1 MTPAATGRPSVTER
15 SSATGRPSA
24 EFAVLIPSI
33 AIAGLFAA
41 AFLASP
47 EETGVWAQSVNAAI
61 GTNFS
66 WLYLAFGM
74 VALGFC
80 LWLALGPHGSVKLG
94 GADEPVEFSTPH
106 WVAMMFTAGIG
117 AGTVAWGFGEPIYY
131 LETPPLGIAPYSSE
145 AYEWGHMYPML
156 HWGIIP
162 WAFYAL
168 PAVPI
173 AYTLYVERARFLRI
187 GEASAAAL
195 PRFGHSTWKV
205 VIDVFIVLGIIA
217 GTTTSLGIGVPLVS
231 ALLAELTGLQD
242 SIPVKVAVLT
252 VWVLLFGASTL
263 RGLKR
268 GIQKL
273 ADFNM
278 VLAILL
284 LLVILVVGPTL
295 FIVKMI
301 VNSLGLMAD
310 NFFHTNL
317 WTDPIGQ

>member
-173 AYTLYVERARFLRI
+173 AYTL
-187 GEASAAAL
+187 
-195 PRFGHSTWKV
+195 
-205 VIDVFIVLGIIA
+205 
-217 GTTTSLGIGVPLVS
+217 
-231 ALLAELTGLQD
+231 
-242 SIPVKVAVLT
+242 
-252 VWVLLFGASTL
+252 
-263 RGLKR
+263 
-268 GIQKL
+268 
-273 ADFNM
+273 
-278 VLAILL
+278 
-284 LLVILVVGPTL
+284 
-295 FIVKMI
+295 
-301 VNSLGLMAD
+301 
-310 NFFHTNL
+310 
-317 WTDPIGQ
+317 